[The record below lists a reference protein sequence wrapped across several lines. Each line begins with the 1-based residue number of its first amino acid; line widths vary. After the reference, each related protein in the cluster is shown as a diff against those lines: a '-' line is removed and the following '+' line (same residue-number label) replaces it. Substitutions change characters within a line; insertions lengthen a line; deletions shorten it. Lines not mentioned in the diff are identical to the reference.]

1 MTIGMAA
8 CPAPRRNGNNARQ
21 QRRRSAH
28 RRVADKA
35 PALRSGFRVPA
46 RTDTQMRRSEHDDP
60 SEDSVTRTRSPAP
73 GKEHQQPTTDTIRPV
88 GWNQLRPPQSAFF
101 LADDLPPLEV
111 LSDLDVASDLDLL
124 SGFASAAFLSFAAAF
139 L

>member
-1 MTIGMAA
+1 MAA
-8 CPAPRRNGNNARQ
+8 CPDPRRNGNNALQ
-21 QRRRSAH
+21 QRRRSVH
-28 RRVADKA
+28 RGVADKA
-35 PALRSGFRVPA
+35 LALRSGFRVPA

-60 SEDSVTRTRSPAP
+60 SEDSVTRTRSP

>member
-1 MTIGMAA
+1 MAA
-8 CPAPRRNGNNARQ
+8 CPAPRRNGSNALQ
-21 QRRRSAH
+21 QRRRSVH
-28 RRVADKA
+28 CGVADKV

-46 RTDTQMRRSEHDDP
+46 RTDTQTRRSEHDDP
-60 SEDSVTRTRSPAP
+60 SEDSVTRTRSP